1 MGITLGAALML
12 LAAVV
17 AWLAHGRINGL
28 IARVKAAEFQ
38 TEALAVVVNAKNRD
52 ARKMQQDIT
61 ALNDRLT
68 RYADEL
74 EAVSKTAQS
83 AKLLAGEHSHNY
95 APADRVIRLED
106 DYRLLNGL
114 VNNLP
119 RDLMKHASES
129 FAPLDH
135 THPEFAIEP
144 PPPPPDPVD
153 IPAIVQAALTTALA
167 PFTPRHATDVTASN
181 PDAINLDLT
190 PAERAERDQEQLI
203 AAYDAYDPTD
213 DEFPLGRA
221 YDDYTPPVIP
231 GVEINL
237 PTL

>member
-1 MGITLGAALML
+1 MGITLGVALML
-12 LAAVV
+12 SAAVV
-17 AWLAHGRINGL
+17 AWLAHGRINKL
-28 IARVKAAEFQ
+28 N
-38 TEALAVVVNAKNRD
+38 AVVLGEHHIRVE
-52 ARKMQQDIT
+52 MQATLKRREIDLNTAYQNIT

-74 EAVSKTAQS
+74 EAVSKAVTS
-83 AKLLAGEHSHNY
+83 HTHPYAKRDHSHE
-95 APADRVIRLED
+95 ALDLEIKQLVD
-106 DYRLLNGL
+106 L
-114 VNNLP
+114 VNRLP
-119 RDLMKHASES
+119 RDLMKHVDSHY
-129 FAPLDH
+129 APVDH
-135 THPEFAIEP
+135 THPEFTTDP
-144 PPPPPDPVD
+144 PPAPDPVD

-167 PFTPRHATDVTASN
+167 PFTPRHRDTDVTASN
-181 PDAINLDLT
+181 PGAINLDLT